1 VSGLRWRL
9 LRDDPAPGPVNMA
22 RDHALARCLGAG
34 EGVLRL
40 YGWSEATVSL
50 GRNEP
55 ALERYARVESGPPF
69 VRRPTGGRA
78 VLHASEVTY
87 AVALPERAWGGP
99 RASYR
104 RIHQALVQGLL
115 RLNVAAEVATAGA
128 ALPPDAGPCFR
139 RPAAGEVVL
148 GGRKLVGSAQARM
161 EGVILQHGSVLLSGD
176 QDLLARLR
184 GEEPSQEDRPATLA
198 QDTGSA
204 FTADVVMD
212 ALAEGARLAWPGAW
226 RKAPYSDREQ
236 EEVDL
241 LRRERYG
248 DEAWTWR
255 R

>member
-1 VSGLRWRL
+1 MSSLRWRL

-40 YGWSEATVSL
+40 YGWSEPTVSL

-55 ALERYARVESGPPF
+55 ARERYGGVEGGPPF

-78 VLHASEVTY
+78 VVHAREVTY
-87 AVALPERAWGGP
+87 AVVLPERAWGGP

-104 RIHQALVQGLL
+104 RIHQALVQGLRGL
-115 RLNVAAEVATAGA
+115 GVAAEVATEGA

-139 RPAAGEVVL
+139 RPAPGEVVL
-148 GGRKLVGSAQARM
+148 GGRKLVGSAQARLD
-161 EGVILQHGSVLLSGD
+161 GAILQHGSVLISGD
-176 QDLLARLR
+176 QSLLARLR
-184 GEEPSQEDRPATLA
+184 GEEPSEEDRPATLRQGA
-198 QDTGSA
+198 GSVLA
-204 FTADVVMD
+204 AIEVMD
-212 ALAEGARLAWPGAW
+212 ALAEGARVAWPGVW
-226 RKAPYSDREQ
+226 REAPYSDRER
-236 EEVDL
+236 EEAGVL
-241 LRRERYG
+241 LHQRYA